1 MIYDFEQIV
10 IVEQVVGQSTVSTWN
25 LKPEFTNHVEQ
36 LDSFNIPK
44 EYYEDHRLTGTAQ
57 YKSTN
62 RHGEDV
68 VYTLIR
74 SVQND

>member
-10 IVEQVVGQSTVSTWN
+10 I
-25 LKPEFTNHVEQ
+25 VEQ